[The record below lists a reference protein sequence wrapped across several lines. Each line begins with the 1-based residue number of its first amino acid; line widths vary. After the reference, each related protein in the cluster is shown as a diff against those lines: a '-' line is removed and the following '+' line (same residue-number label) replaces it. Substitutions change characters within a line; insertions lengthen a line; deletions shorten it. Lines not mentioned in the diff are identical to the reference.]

1 VSGSARRRGSRILAA
16 FLRTPMGVVSAV
28 LLAAILVLAI
38 VGPPLFGGEAETVDV
53 VQANEGP
60 SAEHLLGTNALG
72 QDILARTLAATRL
85 SLLLALGATALAAVV
100 GSLAGALIAS
110 AGPRLRRLGAGV
122 IDATLSF
129 GGILLGVFIV
139 AVIGV
144 SALGAMVAVA
154 LAFAP
159 AFARFT
165 YSLVVSVNARDY
177 VVAARVV
184 GVGRRGLLTR
194 YVFPNVADSLV
205 VATFTTIAESLIAIS
220 ALSFLGLGV
229 QYPEYEWGAMLAKGV
244 QAFYIT
250 PWAALA
256 PAIMITITGAAFA
269 LFGDA
274 LARAANPLLWA
285 QRPRLLRAHRAPRL
299 DYATRPGGTS

>member
-1 VSGSARRRGSRILAA
+1 MSRSGRARRILAD
-16 FLRTPMGVVSAV
+16 FLRTATGAVSTSI
-28 LLAAILVLAI
+28 LATILVLAI
-38 VGPPLFGGEAETVDV
+38 IGPPVFGTAATTVDLGNV
-53 VQANEGP
+53 AQGP
-60 SAEHLLGTNALG
+60 SADHLLGTNALG

-85 SLLLALGATALAAVV
+85 SLLLALGATGLAALL
-100 GSLAGALIAS
+100 GSMFGALVAL
-110 AGPRLRRLGAGV
+110 AGPRLRRLGSGV

-129 GGILLGVFIV
+129 GGILLGVVVV

-144 SALGAMVAVA
+144 GALGAMIAVG
-154 LAFAP
+154 LAMAP

-184 GVGRRGLLTR
+184 GVGRRGILAR
-194 YVFPNVADSLV
+194 YILPNVTDSLV
-205 VATFTTIAESLIAIS
+205 VAVVTTIAESLIVVS

-229 QYPEYEWGAMLAKGV
+229 QYPEYEWGALLATGV
-244 QAFYIT
+244 QAFYLT

-256 PAIMITITGAAFA
+256 PAIMITSTGAAFA

-274 LARAANPLLWA
+274 FAKAGNPLRRHR
-285 QRPRLLRAHRAPRL
+285 RPRLA
-299 DYATRPGGTS
+299 GTTGSPDRDDVVRTEAIS